1 MELPKTTESSKLHE
15 LARNIDYS
23 LRIHNVKSVVV
34 TSDFV
39 GEGKTAL
46 VAEVT
51 PVLGSVYQK
60 RILVYDCQSLTDNG
74 LGQALQLRGSD
85 KAFIYRTQYPLVD
98 YVNETELNFLDNLS
112 ERERTT
118 KLTDFFNDAATAYD
132 TVIIDAKTRRSE
144 GSSLPKLPIEGAIIV
159 RSSKSQGKE
168 AKKVTDELRDKEIKI
183 IGLVLNEGIA

>member
-1 MELPKTTESSKLHE
+1 MELPKTTESTKLHE

-60 RILVYDCQSLTDNG
+60 RVLIYDCQAPSETG
-74 LGQALQLRGSD
+74 LSHTMQLRASD
-85 KAFIYRTQYPLVD
+85 RAHIYRTQYPLVD
-98 YVNETELNFLDNLS
+98 YVNETELSFIENLS
-112 ERERTT
+112 ERERAQ
-118 KLTDFFNDAATAYD
+118 KLTDFFNDTARGYD
-132 TVIIDAKTRRSE
+132 TVMVDAKTRRSE

-159 RSSKSQGKE
+159 RSMKSQGKE
-168 AKKVTDELRDKEIKI
+168 TKKVTDELRDKEIKI